1 MKMLAEPYAMRF
13 IDWLKQPPQWQD
25 RAARY
30 TDPGIVACYWDGTGQ
45 MAHPVKD
52 VSLTGAYLYTSEP
65 WSLGTMLAVTLR
77 DTAECEGPPAPGSIS
92 VPCRVVR
99 HGPDGVGVS
108 FMLHSQNERKA
119 LERFLRATVHMRRAR
134 SALGLEIGT
143 RGQALVE
150 FALMVPFVFLLIF
163 NAVNFGGFLYNWI
176 TISNA
181 ARVGAQY
188 AAMGSAYQGYP
199 SEATLAAI
207 KTMIQNETA
216 SLPGASATNPAIT
229 ICENQNGT
237 GVAFPPVGS
246 PPAGCAGGT
255 PVPPQDPETI
265 TGVGGSTF
273 TSVGIDITYTYTSFI
288 PAFSSGALSVFVP
301 PSPIHIRTV
310 MRVLN

>member
-1 MKMLAEPYAMRF
+1 MLA
-13 IDWLKQPPQWQD
+13 
-25 RAARY
+25 
-30 TDPGIVACYWDGTGQ
+30 
-45 MAHPVKD
+45 
-52 VSLTGAYLYTSEP
+52 LTLQEAGNCDSAS
-65 WSLGTMLAVTLR
+65 ALR
-77 DTAECEGPPAPGSIS
+77 SIS
-92 VPCRVVR
+92 MPCRVVR

-108 FMLHSQNERKA
+108 FMLDSKKARKA
-119 LERFLRATVHMRRAR
+119 LERFLRATGHNPRSR
-134 SALGLEIGT
+134 SAVDLEVGAQ
-143 RGQALVE
+143 GQALVE
-150 FALMVPFVFLLIF
+150 FALMVPFLFLLIF

-176 TISNA
+176 TIANA
-181 ARVGAQY
+181 ARVAAQY
-188 AAMGSAYQGYP
+188 ASMGSAYQGYP
-199 SEATLAAI
+199 TEATLAAI
-207 KTMIQNETA
+207 QTMIQNETA
-216 SLPGASATNPAIT
+216 SLPGASTTNPAIT